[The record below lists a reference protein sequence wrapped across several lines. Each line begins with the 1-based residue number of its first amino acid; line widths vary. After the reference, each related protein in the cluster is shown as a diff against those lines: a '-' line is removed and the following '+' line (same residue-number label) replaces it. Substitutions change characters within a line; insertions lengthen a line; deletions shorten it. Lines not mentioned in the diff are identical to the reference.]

1 MVLDGLLGFCI
12 TEGILIPGSGASDVQ
27 STTTVSLS
35 ACLGDLNNVTMD
47 GPQLNPVTVK
57 AIIAMPTPTESQE
70 VCQFLG
76 AINWLEKFCSQLS
89 SVA

>member
-1 MVLDGLLGFCI
+1 MLGGF
-12 TEGILIPGSGASDVQ
+12 EQRHVKLNFNKMKFLIRKATFMSHV
-27 STTTVSLS
+27 T
-35 ACLGDLNNVTMD
+35 TMD

-76 AINWLEKFCSQLS
+76 AINYLGKFCSQLS
-89 SVA
+89 SVTELLCNLS